1 MFAGIDIGSRSIE
14 LVVQEHGEVVHSAQ
28 LPTTFSPLVQCQKIL
43 EGVDCTSLTATGYGR
58 ELVKNIALPFPLQTI
73 TEIKAHAIGAHS
85 LFPDARTVLDIGG
98 QDTKAITLNAH
109 GKVRNFEMNDRC
121 AAGTGKFLE
130 YTATVFQMSVEQF
143 GNHALEGTTP
153 PVINSMC
160 TVFAETEA
168 TSLMAQGIP
177 PADIALA
184 LHQAVVRRT
193 CTMLKRTGLEL
204 PLVFSGGVAKNA
216 CICDLLRKELGVDAT
231 VYIAD
236 QPDMCGAFGASLWSE
251 QAYQQ
256 AV

>member
-14 LVVQEHGEVVHSAQ
+14 LVVQQDGKVVHSAR
-28 LPTTFSPLVQCQKIL
+28 LPTTFSPLEQCQQIL
-43 EGVDCTSLTATGYGR
+43 GGHEPKLLTATGYGR
-58 ELVKNIALPFPLQTI
+58 ELVKSLNLPYPIETI
-73 TEIKAHAIGAHS
+73 TEIKAHALGAHA

-98 QDTKAITLNAH
+98 QDTKAIALNAN
-109 GKVRNFEMNDRC
+109 GRVLKFEMNDRC

-130 YTATVFQMSVEQF
+130 YTATVFQMDVEQF
-143 GNHALEGTTP
+143 GRYALGGSNP

-177 PADIALA
+177 PSDIALA

-193 CTMLKRTGLEL
+193 CTMLKRTGLES

-216 CICDLLRKELGVDAT
+216 CIRKQLQQELGSTAT
-231 VYIAD
+231 VYIAE
-236 QPDMCGAFGASLWSE
+236 QPDMCGAFGASLWAEHSYSE
-251 QAYQQ
+251 
-256 AV
+256 